1 MAEEGQAW
9 EVSLC
14 PGHTAA
20 EKERT
25 EVGGAA
31 LATPAFWGASLRT
44 EGPEELDGPADLGG
58 KASSGYRAWGCWHTK
73 LVWFP

>member
-1 MAEEGQAW
+1 MSRPHSCRERENRSWRGSACHACFLGGQ
-9 EVSLC
+9 SQN
-14 PGHTAA
+14 
-20 EKERT
+20 
-25 EVGGAA
+25 
-31 LATPAFWGASLRT
+31 